1 MEDARLIALTALKP
15 LQGRGEVPM
24 LEKTETNAERFG
36 RPRGVAAFT
45 PPPAGRGAASPRRRR
60 RAVSALG
67 GRAVALHHPAR
78 TCAPSHDLPSAV
90 RRYVVSDD
98 VICRCSRRS
107 QTSRI
112 SLRRSTIVST
122 RASCAQWRQSTTRY
136 S

>member
-24 LEKTETNAERFG
+24 LERTETNAERFG

-67 GRAVALHHPAR
+67 GRAAALHHPAR
-78 TCAPSHDLPSAV
+78 TCAPSHDLL
-90 RRYVVSDD
+90 VSDD

-112 SLRRSTIVST
+112 SLRRSTTVST